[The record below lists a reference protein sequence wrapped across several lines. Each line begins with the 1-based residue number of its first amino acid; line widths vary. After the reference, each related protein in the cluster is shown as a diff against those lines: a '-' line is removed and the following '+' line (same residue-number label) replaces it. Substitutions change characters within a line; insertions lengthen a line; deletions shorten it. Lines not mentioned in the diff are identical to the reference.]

1 MKSSTCFWSANY
13 SNSWQLMLCRTTN
26 WLASLFSTRVRKKS
40 FSRQRI
46 YQEIYNTITLRLC
59 ILVFFPWQV
68 PIIGDLLWHTVMRY
82 KLWVCLPGSLIHG
95 GPHGGERPGCHRE
108 DRTHACERITLPVKK
123 SCWVYPLFSR
133 RKVTSVHC
141 WAQLQW
147 SFYWDTLGMPISPCS
162 CTTDLQ
168 RSPRDWIKFVYF

>member
-59 ILVFFPWQV
+59 ILVFFSMASPYNRWPTVTYSHAIQALSVFAWQPHPWWPPWRREARLSSWRQDSCMRENHS
-68 PIIGDLLWHTVMRY
+68 PGEKKLLSLSIIQQTKSYQCSLL
-82 KLWVCLPGSLIHG
+82 GSITMELLL
-95 GPHGGERPGCHRE
+95 R
-108 DRTHACERITLPVKK
+108 HAG
-123 SCWVYPLFSR
+123 YA
-133 RKVTSVHC
+133 H
-141 WAQLQW
+141 
-147 SFYWDTLGMPISPCS
+147 
-162 CTTDLQ
+162 
-168 RSPRDWIKFVYF
+168 